1 MYVCMPA
8 PPIVRFVRSA
18 FHYAICVGLAHL
30 SCARELQWSECS
42 LQVGGVGLEVIESA
56 SNAGL
61 ELRRALAGRAVSR
74 NFVESTH
81 DFAGVVVRSSGKM
94 FEISRELFVGVSEIV
109 SLGLDFWANQRRGCI

>member
-1 MYVCMPA
+1 MYVCQRRQS
-8 PPIVRFVRSA
+8 IVSFVLHSI
-18 FHYAICVGLAHL
+18 YASCVGLAHL

-42 LQVGGVGLEVIESA
+42 LQVGGVGLEIIESA

-81 DFAGVVVRSSGKM
+81 DFAGVVVRSSGKL
-94 FEISRELFVGVSEIV
+94 FEISRELFVGASEIV
-109 SLGLDFWANQRRGCI
+109 GLGLDF